1 MTIHSQLAEAHKN
14 NIGSIHPEHV
24 NSAETMT
31 ALELQELLEHFTNKL
46 NTNASPYRPEPATHV
61 RPDGVMPFAAQ
72 VVPPAR
78 PEPEHHQ
85 GVSTNVTATIISLAM
100 AAGVG
105 WLMYTNPGLF

>member
-14 NIGSIHPEHV
+14 NIGSAHPNQA

-31 ALELQELLEHFTNKL
+31 ALELQELLEHFTSKL
-46 NTNASPYRPEPATHV
+46 NANASPYRPEPAMHI
-61 RPDGVMPFAAQ
+61 RPGGAMPFAAQ
-72 VVPPAR
+72 VAPPAR
-78 PEPEHHQ
+78 PQPEHHR

-105 WLMYTNPGLF
+105 WLAYTNPGLF